1 MILLK
6 GSFGIQPLVH
16 FYVFPNGSM
25 TGYHD
30 LTHAT
35 LDWKQLWQNARRQK
49 GWSSKGATEW
59 DKKAPS
65 FAARNRNSP
74 FIDLLLMHLPVTPE
88 MTVLDVGC
96 GPGNLALPL
105 ARKSRSVT
113 ALDFSE
119 KMLEILV
126 SEAQVQNITNIT
138 AKRCAW
144 EDDWSALGVA
154 AHDIAIASRSL
165 GVDDLPAAIGKL
177 NDFARRYVYIADRIT
192 PTPFAP
198 EAFAAVGRP
207 FHSGPDYIY
216 TLNIL
221 YTMGIHP
228 NVTILQPEPD
238 FSFQDLDQ
246 AFLTYSW
253 MLKDLDSNEEILLK
267 RFLSEQSRPN
277 PDGTISIPRQHP
289 LRWALI
295 WWEKADES
303 ETISKR
309 NTPERSS

>member
-1 MILLK
+1 
-6 GSFGIQPLVH
+6 
-16 FYVFPNGSM
+16 M
-25 TGYHD
+25 TDFHD

-59 DKKAPS
+59 NKKAPS
-65 FAARNRNSP
+65 FAARNRTSP
-74 FIDLLLMHLPVTPE
+74 FIDLLLTHLPVTSE
-88 MTVLDVGC
+88 LTVLDVGC
-96 GPGNLALPL
+96 GPGNLAIPL
-105 ARKSRSVT
+105 AGRSRSVT

-126 SEAQVQNITNIT
+126 AETQAKNITNVT

-144 EDDWSALGVA
+144 EDDWHALGVLP
-154 AHDIAIASRSL
+154 HDIAIASRSL
-165 GVDDLPAAIGKL
+165 AVDDLTAAIAKL
-177 NDFARRYVYIADRIT
+177 DAFARRYVFIADRIT

-228 NVTILQPEPD
+228 NVTILQPESD

-253 MLKDLDSNEEILLK
+253 MIKDLNSKEEQQLKQFLLK
-267 RFLSEQSRPN
+267 QASPN
-277 PDGTISIPRQHP
+277 PDGTISIRRQNP

-295 WWEKADES
+295 WWEKAIETD
-303 ETISKR
+303 TISKR